1 MSNPNLHRMQIF
13 RVVYEM
19 LNISAAARKM
29 GLSQPTVSR
38 HVATLERELQFQLFH
53 NVGGRI
59 EPTWEGHRLYSES
72 EGLFDRISH
81 IATSIDSI
89 RRGAKESLRIISSTA
104 LCMSILPAAVGD
116 IHRRMPELD
125 IVIEGGGQRAQIEA
139 LRGHVADIAVGG
151 AVPEPIDL
159 RQTVVGEMPLVAV
172 LPKRHPLAGARTFDL
187 AALAD
192 HGSVMHNPNAPMGS
206 FIFRELERRRIA
218 PMKYISAFTIPF
230 GIGLARA
237 TGLLT
242 VVDLYSAFYFT
253 GDDMTIKPLSE
264 SLSVKLVTLEP
275 PMARKRRSTS
285 EFKQALRRSLRD
297 SHAAM
302 RAALTPEADRA
313 TLRGASP
320 RASGTAKHSE
330 TIF

>member
-1 MSNPNLHRMQIF
+1 MSNPNLPRMQIF

-19 LNISAAARKM
+19 SNISAAAREM

-38 HVATLERELQFQLFH
+38 HIATLEQELRFQLFH

-59 EPTWEGHRLYSES
+59 EPTWEAHRLYSES

-81 IATSIDSI
+81 VANSIDSI
-89 RRGAKESLRIISSTA
+89 RRGAKDSLRIVSSTA

-125 IVIEGGGQRAQIEA
+125 IVIEGGGQRTQIEA
-139 LRGHVADIAVGG
+139 LRGHAADIAVGG
-151 AVPEPIDL
+151 AAPEPIEL

-172 LPKRHPLAGARTFDL
+172 LPKRHPLAAARTFDL
-187 AALAD
+187 AALKD

-206 FIFRELERRRIA
+206 FIFRELERRGVT
-218 PMKYISAFTIPF
+218 PHKYISAFTIPF

-237 TGLLT
+237 TDLCT

-253 GDDMTIKPLSE
+253 GDDMAIKPLSE
-264 SLSVKLVTLEP
+264 PLSVKLVTLEP
-275 PMARKRRSTS
+275 AMARKRRSTT
-285 EFKQALRRSLRD
+285 EFKHALRRALRD
-297 SHAAM
+297 SHTAM

-313 TLRGASP
+313 TLR
-320 RASGTAKHSE
+320 E
-330 TIF
+330 